1 MKKKKIE
8 NEVAAVEET
17 PVEQVVYPPH
27 SVRIYPKPL
36 YEENA
41 EGKIKKEEPAPAPE
55 RPQTK
60 KQAKINALQK
70 KLNDERAR
78 LNAKLD
84 LKQEKIDAIQK
95 KEDQKNEKRP
105 AKKNKNQTA

>member
-36 YEENA
+36 YEENN
-41 EGKIKKEEPAPAPE
+41 EEVKEEAPAPEIE

-60 KQAKINALQK
+60 KQAKIDAIQK
-70 KLNDERAR
+70 KLDDERAK

-84 LKQEKIDAIQK
+84 LKQAKIDAIQE
-95 KEDQKNEKRP
+95 KEDIKNAKRL
-105 AKKNKNQTA
+105 AKKNKN